1 MASQITSLTTVYS
14 IFSSGAD
21 QRKHQSF
28 ASLAFVRGIH
38 KWPVNSPH
46 KGPVTRKMFPFDDVI
61 MCWST
66 LRISHLKVYFV
77 KQLSQRFSQT
87 CSGRYVLRFSL
98 VVLQQNNLQVLVG
111 KTPLKVN
118 DIQLKPCTQCL
129 HKMDW
134 NRPRTFNWQR
144 TYPFIQFFWETL
156 LCQHSVW
163 LNDFWSKYV
172 TVF

>member
-1 MASQITSLTTVYS
+1 MVRIPYVSHWQRCVESAVISTNHYNDVIMSTMASQITSLTTVYS

-21 QRKHQSF
+21 QRKHQSS
-28 ASLAFVRGIH
+28 ASLAFVRGID

-98 VVLQQNNLQVLVG
+98 VVLQQNNLQALVL
-111 KTPLKVN
+111 KNP
-118 DIQLKPCTQCL
+118 
-129 HKMDW
+129 
-134 NRPRTFNWQR
+134 
-144 TYPFIQFFWETL
+144 
-156 LCQHSVW
+156 S
-163 LNDFWSKYV
+163 
-172 TVF
+172 